1 MLPDWDPNRLAAKI
15 PFNLGLI
22 GGRRQGKSVAQ
33 ADLVRRMSSRFDLV
47 VAFIGSAACSP
58 VLAKLMEMHWDP
70 RFFFSTWDDELI
82 SRLLA
87 QQEHLKKN
95 GVTRNV
101 LLIVDDVVVTSKAEE
116 QLANMGMRGRH
127 FSISLAM
134 CAVSYTS
141 LPKRLRRSL
150 DVLLVFSLPMTGD
163 LKILTWEFCQQQE
176 MAQFALR
183 NLEEHQALVLETL
196 NKRQE
201 LFVWRA
207 DHVTVE
213 SLERG
218 QAPQTESPPPGSPK
232 SEPDGD
238 CDGADPEQSRP
249 SETDEPAR

>member
-1 MLPDWDPNRLAAKI
+1 
-15 PFNLGLI
+15 
-22 GGRRQGKSVAQ
+22 
-33 ADLVRRMSSRFDLV
+33 MSSRFDLV

-70 RFFFSTWDDELI
+70 RFFFSAWDDGLI
-82 SRLLA
+82 DRLLM
-87 QQEHLKKN
+87 QQEHLKKQ
-95 GVTRNV
+95 GVTRNI

-176 MAQFALR
+176 MARFALR

-207 DHVTVE
+207 NHVTVE
-213 SLERG
+213 SLEQTQGTQEAGR
-218 QAPQTESPPPGSPK
+218 TESPPPASPR
-232 SEPDGD
+232 SELDDD
-238 CDGADPEQSRP
+238 CAEEDPEPPRP
-249 SETDEPAR
+249 AETDG

>member
-1 MLPDWDPNRLAAKI
+1 
-15 PFNLGLI
+15 
-22 GGRRQGKSVAQ
+22 
-33 ADLVRRMSSRFDLV
+33 MSARFDLV

-70 RFFFSTWDDELI
+70 RFFFSAWDEQLI
-82 SRLLA
+82 QRLLD
-87 QQEHLKKN
+87 QQEYLKKK
-95 GVTRNV
+95 GVNRNI
-101 LLIVDDVVVTSKAEE
+101 LLIVDDVVVTSKAED

-127 FSISLAM
+127 FNISLAM

-163 LKILTWEFCQQQE
+163 LKILTWEFCQRQE
-176 MAQFALR
+176 MARFALR

-196 NKRQE
+196 NKQQE

-213 SLERG
+213 SLEQESLP
-218 QAPQTESPPPGSPK
+218 QARQEADRTASPTREPPK
-232 SEPDGD
+232 SEPDVG
-238 CDGADPEQSRP
+238 CAEADRALCRP
-249 SETDEPAR
+249 AETDE